1 MAWRFY
7 GFHHIFIGITNY
19 PALNMLFERKQ
30 DKVEFGR
37 STNITYF
44 FATKARDIIFLDI
57 SRRKNFDFVCF
68 MAIVQLYRYNVWFS
82 IIKNTF
88 IIKSEFIL
96 NY

>member
-1 MAWRFY
+1 MAVSFCEIYHKVTNFVLW
-7 GFHHIFIGITNY
+7 IF
-19 PALNMLFERKQ
+19 
-30 DKVEFGR
+30 
-37 STNITYF
+37 NI

-96 NY
+96 HIKKK